1 LNPLKKLAGQTVIY
15 GLSSIVPRFL
25 NYLLV
30 PFYTRIFIPSE
41 YGVITELYA
50 YVTFF
55 IIILTYGME
64 TGFFR
69 FSEMDY
75 DNEKVYSTSLISL
88 LVTSILF
95 ILVIFLF
102 ANPIAASIGYGQHT
116 VYIKWL
122 GLILALD
129 AVSAIPFARLR
140 SENRAVTFSTI
151 KIISVIVN
159 IGANFFFLLICPLLI
174 RHGYTF
180 FKSFYNPELGVGYV
194 LISNLIAS
202 AITLLILLPRVFRF
216 RFVFDTVLWKKMII
230 YSLPLLI
237 AGLAGTVNES
247 LDRVVLKHLVPD
259 STNAMRQ
266 LGLYGANVKVAVLMT
281 LFIQMFR
288 FAAEPF
294 FFNHSK
300 DHDSRSLFAQT
311 TKYFSIFGL
320 IIFLGVML
328 YMDLVK
334 YFIGVDY
341 RSALG
346 IVPVLLMAN
355 FFLGIFYNLSI
366 WYKLTNR
373 TIYGAYI
380 TLIGAGIT
388 VLFNF
393 VFVPHYG
400 YYAAAYAHLVC
411 YVVMVLISYFVGQ
424 KYYPVKY
431 DVSSFLFYFTVAI
444 LIFSI
449 SKFIPVD
456 NLKMRLSIN
465 SLLFISFI
473 FIIFKKENLK
483 MSDFNLKR

>member
-1 LNPLKKLAGQTVIY
+1 
-15 GLSSIVPRFL
+15 
-25 NYLLV
+25 
-30 PFYTRIFIPSE
+30 
-41 YGVITELYA
+41 
-50 YVTFF
+50 
-55 IIILTYGME
+55 ME

-88 LVTSILF
+88 LSTSVIF
-95 ILVIFLF
+95 ILAIFLF
-102 ANPIAASIGYGQHT
+102 TQPIAESIGYGQHP

-122 GLILALD
+122 GSILALD

-140 SENRAVTFSTI
+140 SENRAVTFSVI
-151 KIISVIVN
+151 KIINVIIN
-159 IGANFFFLLICPLLI
+159 ISANFFFLLICPYFI
-174 RHGYTF
+174 KHGYSAF
-180 FKSFYNPELGVGYV
+180 EKVYNPELGVGYV

-202 AITLLILLPRVFRF
+202 GATLLILLPRVFRF
-216 RFVFDTVLWKKMII
+216 RFVFDTELWKKMII
-230 YSLPLLI
+230 YSFPLLI
-237 AGLAGTVNES
+237 AGLAGTINES

-259 STNAMRQ
+259 ATNAMRQ

-300 DHDSRSLFAQT
+300 DHDSKALFAQT
-311 TKYFSIFGL
+311 TKYFTIFGL
-320 IIFLGVML
+320 LIFLGVML

-334 YFIGVDY
+334 YFIGAEY

-380 TLIGAGIT
+380 TLVGAGIT
-388 VLFNF
+388 ILFNF
-393 VFVPHYG
+393 IFVPHFG

-411 YVVMVLISYFVGQ
+411 YVVMVFISYLVGQ

-431 DVSSFLFYFTVAI
+431 DISSFLFYFTVAI
-444 LIFSI
+444 VIFALSRIISI
-449 SKFIPVD
+449 Q
-456 NLKMRLSIN
+456 NLLLQLGIN

-483 MSDFNLKR
+483 ISDLNLKR